1 MKTGA
6 INMTKNVSKLKRLYD
21 LDRVLCSSHRRTLN
35 EIADELGVA
44 PRTVIRYFNDL
55 NKTFNGKVINE
66 KNGTRYEYRYA
77 DENFALS
84 NISITEEEAFALQN
98 AKQLLQSLPLHD
110 FYSKMLKGLDRLLDR
125 AKRFNDCEKRHF
137 KDKIILTTDN
147 SKASI
152 RPDLKVP
159 EDVLHEALE
168 KNLPVRI
175 SFHSPTGEDII
186 YEENFYP
193 LLLVS
198 FLGTWFLLA
207 VKNASKSTDI
217 FRYEL
222 PDELREEDF
231 ALLNYYDFTAAR
243 LISTSKERMMPEY
256 YLKNENTVTHGA
268 VPASLNYDEN
278 FRPILSF
285 AFWFMDYR
293 IELEY
298 SPNPDTGKIEMIKRL
313 PFSGVERLDS

>member
-1 MKTGA
+1 MKTGG
-6 INMTKNVSKLKRLYD
+6 INMKSEEEILKRLID
-21 LDRVLCSSHRRTLN
+21 LDRLLRSQSKLTLQ
-35 EIADELGVA
+35 EIADKLNVTT
-44 PRTVIRYFNDL
+44 RTVLRDFNIFKDI
-55 NKTFNGKVINE
+55 FNSTVINE
-66 KNGTRYEYRYA
+66 KNGSRYEYRYA
-77 DENFALS
+77 DENFAFS
-84 NISITEEEAFALQN
+84 DISLTEEEAFALQD
-98 AKQLLQSLPLHD
+98 ARQLLQSLPLHE
-110 FYSKMLKGLDRLLDR
+110 FYSKTLRGLDMLLER
-125 AKRFNDCEKRHF
+125 SKRFTNCEERHF
-137 KDKIILTTDN
+137 KDKIIFTTDN
-147 SKASI
+147 SKAPT
-152 RPDLKVP
+152 RPDLKP
-159 EDVLHEALE
+159 IEAVLHEALE

-207 VKNASKSTDI
+207 VKNASKSTDM
-217 FRYEL
+217 FSYEL

-243 LISTSKERMMPEY
+243 IISTSKERMMPEY

-268 VPASLNYDEN
+268 VPASMTYDEN

-298 SPNPDTGKIEMIKRL
+298 SPNSDTGRIEMIKRL
-313 PFSGVERLDS
+313 PWSGVRKE

>member
-1 MKTGA
+1 
-6 INMTKNVSKLKRLYD
+6 MT
-21 LDRVLCSSHRRTLN
+21 
-35 EIADELGVA
+35 
-44 PRTVIRYFNDL
+44 
-55 NKTFNGKVINE
+55 
-66 KNGTRYEYRYA
+66 
-77 DENFALS
+77 EN
-84 NISITEEEAFALQN
+84 
-98 AKQLLQSLPLHD
+98 
-110 FYSKMLKGLDRLLDR
+110 
-125 AKRFNDCEKRHF
+125 
-137 KDKIILTTDN
+137 
-147 SKASI
+147 
-152 RPDLKVP
+152 
-159 EDVLHEALE
+159 VLHETLE

-175 SFHSPTGEDII
+175 SCRFPTGEDII

-217 FRYEL
+217 FSYEL

-243 LISTSKERMMPEY
+243 IISTSKERMMPEY

-268 VPASLNYDEN
+268 VPASMTYDEN

-313 PFSGVERLDS
+313 PWSGVLKE

>member
-1 MKTGA
+1 MKSEEE
-6 INMTKNVSKLKRLYD
+6 ILKRLID
-21 LDRVLCSSHRRTLN
+21 LDRLLRSQSKLTLQ
-35 EIADELGVA
+35 EIADKLNVTT
-44 PRTVIRYFNDL
+44 RTVLRDFNIFKDI
-55 NKTFNGKVINE
+55 FNSTVINE
-66 KNGTRYEYRYA
+66 KNGSRYEYRYA
-77 DENFALS
+77 DENFAFS
-84 NISITEEEAFALQN
+84 DISLTEEEAFALQN
-98 AKQLLQSLPLHD
+98 ARQFLQSLPLHD
-110 FYSKMLKGLDRLLDR
+110 FYSKTLRGLDMLLER
-125 AKRFNDCEKRHF
+125 SKRFNNYEERHF
-137 KDKIILTTDN
+137 KDKIIFTTDN
-147 SKASI
+147 SKAPK
-152 RPDLKVP
+152 RPDLKVI

-207 VKNASKSTDI
+207 AKNASKSKDS
-217 FRYEL
+217 FSYEL

-231 ALLNYYDFTAAR
+231 ALLNFYDFTAAR
-243 LISTSKERMMPEY
+243 IIATSKERMLPEY
-256 YLKNENTVTHGA
+256 YLKHENTVTHGSL
-268 VPASLNYDEN
+268 PASLTYDEN

-298 SPNPDTGKIEMIKRL
+298 SPNPDTGRIEMIHRL
-313 PFSGVERLDS
+313 PFSGVEKLGG